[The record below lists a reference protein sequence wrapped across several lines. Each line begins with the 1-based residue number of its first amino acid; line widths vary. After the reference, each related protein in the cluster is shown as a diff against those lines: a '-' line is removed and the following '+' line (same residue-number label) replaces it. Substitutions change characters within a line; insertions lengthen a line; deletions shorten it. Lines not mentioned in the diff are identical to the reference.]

1 MVNVEVQRAEE
12 TPQDI
17 SIELLLNIAKE
28 YACNDN
34 EEVITDTTV
43 NEDSIDEEILDITE
57 ETKTFDIETNDF
69 TLLQSILIVAESCSK
84 DNIDP
89 LLSKM
94 IDNIVGEDFVYDN
107 VYCIDPEDNAVL
119 NLANKH
125 IRGIDEGL
133 NFLQSIGSKPNNGEQ
148 YIFINEA
155 LYYFYKSP
163 DLFVNEFQR
172 ISSIPNI
179 HIYCTTT
186 RPELLNELFC
196 SLFENRASFFL
207 TSTRAS
213 KILFGSNA
221 GVSTFDGE
229 ITISRDFGQTSTTNV
244 IQIG

>member
-1 MVNVEVQRAEE
+1 MPTDKSTERVIAAFTSSIGMSTQRSAKRFSSESNKVSIAGGKFNNSSAIGGFSKNESVNRNSVEIS
-12 TPQDI
+12 TP
-17 SIELLLNIAKE
+17 
-28 YACNDN
+28 
-34 EEVITDTTV
+34 
-43 NEDSIDEEILDITE
+43 
-57 ETKTFDIETNDF
+57 
-69 TLLQSILIVAESCSK
+69 
-84 DNIDP
+84 
-89 LLSKM
+89 
-94 IDNIVGEDFVYDN
+94 EDFKLGKLYLYDN
-107 VYCIDPEDNAVL
+107 VYCVDPEDNAVL

-133 NFLQSIGSKPNNGEQ
+133 NFLQSVSIKPDNSEQ